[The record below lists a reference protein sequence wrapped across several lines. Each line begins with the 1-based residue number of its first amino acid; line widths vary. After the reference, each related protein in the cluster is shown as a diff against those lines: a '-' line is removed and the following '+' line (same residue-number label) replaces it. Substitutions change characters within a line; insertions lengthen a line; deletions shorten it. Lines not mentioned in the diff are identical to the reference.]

1 MTSEHHRI
9 DIFRFTLYWTLI
21 FHIPPYILV
30 GIYAF
35 LNVLFPPT
43 RRQVADWAEKG
54 NDADDAGRGGEH
66 IPLESLHPH
75 DAAHDMP
82 AFQRSSMPSLH
93 HGDGPRESRPRL
105 NVRRTRLTFAL
116 VIFFSF
122 VLLSIFSA
130 VAGAAIMGFVIAGVY
145 KAGGFWVSTCV
156 FLVSFPSSALFDG
169 TDG

>member
-1 MTSEHHRI
+1 M
-9 DIFRFTLYWTLI
+9 
-21 FHIPPYILV
+21 
-30 GIYAF
+30 
-35 LNVLFPPT
+35 
-43 RRQVADWAEKG
+43 ADWAEKG

-145 KAGGFWVSTCV
+145 KAGGFWVSTYV
-156 FLVSFPSSALFDG
+156 FLVSFPSSAKLMSERRWVPFIWAVIHALVGLLGYVLILG
-169 TDG
+169 TLSSFYSRELLA